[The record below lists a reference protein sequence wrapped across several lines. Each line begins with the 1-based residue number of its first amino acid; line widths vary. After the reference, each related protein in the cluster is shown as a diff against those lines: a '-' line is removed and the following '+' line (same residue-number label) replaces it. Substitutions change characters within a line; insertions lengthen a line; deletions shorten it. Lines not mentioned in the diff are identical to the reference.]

1 MEAPALLYMLVM
13 LVLKNSL
20 SDTCVRAEEKELV
33 VSAGTSVPGGG
44 VDIYLVSVGIYVPGG
59 GVDVYL

>member
-1 MEAPALLYMLVM
+1 MEAPALLYRSVM
-13 LVLKNSL
+13 LVLRNSL

-33 VSAGTSVPGGG
+33 VSAGTSM
-44 VDIYLVSVGIYVPGG
+44 PGG

>member
-1 MEAPALLYMLVM
+1 MEALTLLYMLAM
-13 LVLKNSL
+13 LLLRNSL

-44 VDIYLVSVGIYVPGG
+44 VD
-59 GVDVYL
+59 VYL

>member
-1 MEAPALLYMLVM
+1 MEASALLYLSVM
-13 LVLKNSL
+13 LVLRNSL

-44 VDIYLVSVGIYVPGG
+44 VE
-59 GVDVYL
+59 

>member
-1 MEAPALLYMLVM
+1 MEAPALLYLSIM

-20 SDTCVRAEEKELV
+20 LATCVRAEEKELV

-44 VDIYLVSVGIYVPGG
+44 

>member
-1 MEAPALLYMLVM
+1 MEAPGLVKRSVM
-13 LVLKNSL
+13 LVLRKSL

-44 VDIYLVSVGIYVPGG
+44 VD
-59 GVDVYL
+59 VYL

>member
-1 MEAPALLYMLVM
+1 MEAPGLLNLSVM

-33 VSAGTSVPGGG
+33 FSAGTSVPGGG
-44 VDIYLVSVGIYVPGG
+44 VE
-59 GVDVYL
+59 VYL